1 VGPGFGYY
9 GHVKH
14 LEVGAVERFYVD
26 RHIII
31 QIGCV
36 QRGYE
41 LAIPKFLEGG
51 RAMYKT
57 YSAASF
63 LWGNASIITDN
74 G

>member
-1 VGPGFGYY
+1 MWI
-9 GHVKH
+9 
-14 LEVGAVERFYVD
+14 A
-26 RHIII
+26 ISII